1 MNEKDLH
8 RALRVFLAY
17 KNERK
22 KTYNPRC
29 KSFKY
34 TKMNEKDLH
43 RALRVFLA
51 YKNER
56 KRLTIRVASLFSIQ
70 K

>member
-1 MNEKDLH
+1 MNEIDLQ
-8 RALRVFLAY
+8 RALRVI
-17 KNERK
+17 
-22 KTYNPRC
+22 
-29 KSFKY
+29 
-34 TKMNEKDLH
+34 
-43 RALRVFLA
+43 LA

>member
-22 KTYNPRC
+22 RHTIARC
-29 KSFKY
+29 ESFKY
-34 TKMNEKDLH
+34 TKMNEKDLQ
-43 RALRVFLA
+43 RALQVFLA